1 MTIVDSIFCV
11 FGPSHA
17 RDSEAVGYTEK
28 AWTSVLEEG
37 WRAQIDISNFC
48 LPAKYYMLSFK
59 YASTP

>member
-1 MTIVDSIFCV
+1 MVDSIFGV

-17 RDSEAVGYTEK
+17 GGSEVVGYTEK
-28 AWTSVLEEG
+28 AWTSVLEEE
-37 WRAQIDISNFC
+37 WQAQTDIPNFC